1 MNKNILF
8 FVCIWA
14 LNSNSLFSMASQASL
29 DFYCILA
36 RLENQNS
43 SFEVYSEAETRQE
56 AASQL
61 EAFIKS
67 NGYEKFVILN
77 ETNQSK
83 KVATALAQETTQ
95 TK

>member
-1 MNKNILF
+1 MLL

-14 LNSNSLFSMASQASL
+14 LNSNSLFSMASQASP

-36 RLENQNS
+36 RIENKNS
-43 SFEVYSEAETRQE
+43 SSEVYSEAETREE

-61 EAFIKS
+61 EAFIKI

-77 ETNQSK
+77 ETNQAK
-83 KVATALAQETTQ
+83 KMAADITTEN